1 MLSMLGDAID
11 VGIGK
16 HSTTQCEVARWTREA
31 QSHPNLAPNILPWRK
46 YIELVYGKV
55 SGSQV
60 RFWPS
65 NGWIL
70 GRHGCLPILLVNLL
84 ARIGREG
91 KKMVLIKTTF

>member
-1 MLSMLGDAID
+1 MRHI
-11 VGIGK
+11 
-16 HSTTQCEVARWTREA
+16 STHHRQCVVATWNREA
-31 QSHPNLAPNILPWRK
+31 QSCPKEANDILPWRK

-55 SGSQV
+55 SGADV
-60 RFWPS
+60 HFWPS

-70 GRHGCLPILLVNLL
+70 NRHGCFPILLVDLL